1 MNLSAWALAP
11 LAAVLAGAAP
21 APSQT
26 DLRASADRV
35 RAHVEFLADDLLEG
49 RGTGTRG
56 HELAALYVASQFRS
70 LGLRPAG
77 NGGSWYQRVP
87 FRRAFHEGTPVV
99 TLTSG
104 GKTTSLRWGGDVAVR
119 PSLTQRQ
126 RTLRSSLVFAG
137 YGIAD
142 PALGIDDFRGLDVRG
157 RTVVVFAGTPA
168 GLNSE
173 VAAHLGSQ
181 KPQMAAAAGAIG
193 VIEIPAQPAGQTRL
207 GQFAGSPAVD
217 WVDGNRAGNT
227 PPGLRFRMAVSEQ
240 AAARLF
246 TGARASLAQ
255 VRAQAAARGARPAG
269 FPLAASLSLR
279 ADARWEDFT
288 SPAVLGLIPGSDPR
302 LAAQYVLLTGHLDH
316 LGVKKDAKPGEDA
329 IHNGALD
336 NAAGIATMVEA
347 AREFMSS
354 GARPRRSVLFIAHT
368 GEELGLLGAD
378 YWAAHPTVPI
388 AQVAAAVNL
397 DMPVPLYPFSDVVAF
412 GADHN
417 TVART
422 VAAAGGAMNI
432 AVSPDPMP
440 EQSIFVRSDHY
451 PLARRGIPAILL
463 FTGYG
468 SGGKAVWDRFF
479 AERYHTVR
487 DDLSQPILWD
497 SAARYAQLN
506 YRIARRLADDPQRP
520 RWYRGSYFGETFAP
534 GQPKAAR

>member
-1 MNLSAWALAP
+1 MNLRAWALAP

-126 RTLRSSLVFAG
+126 RTLRSGLVFAG

-181 KPQMAAAAGAIG
+181 KPQMAAAAGATRT
-193 VIEIPAQPAGQTRL
+193 PALSHMLRVVGATPTRL
-207 GQFAGSPAVD
+207 TCAAGRIA
-217 WVDGNRAGNT
+217 
-227 PPGLRFRMAVSEQ
+227 PGTVSSRVY
-240 AAARLF
+240 AAAWPTTAPPSSATSDRSGSNTEPSTSCGSF
-246 TGARASLAQ
+246 
-255 VRAQAAARGARPAG
+255 
-269 FPLAASLSLR
+269 
-279 ADARWEDFT
+279 ED
-288 SPAVLGLIPGSDPR
+288 
-302 LAAQYVLLTGHLDH
+302 
-316 LGVKKDAKPGEDA
+316 
-329 IHNGALD
+329 
-336 NAAGIATMVEA
+336 
-347 AREFMSS
+347 
-354 GARPRRSVLFIAHT
+354 
-368 GEELGLLGAD
+368 
-378 YWAAHPTVPI
+378 
-388 AQVAAAVNL
+388 
-397 DMPVPLYPFSDVVAF
+397 
-412 GADHN
+412 
-417 TVART
+417 
-422 VAAAGGAMNI
+422 
-432 AVSPDPMP
+432 
-440 EQSIFVRSDHY
+440 
-451 PLARRGIPAILL
+451 
-463 FTGYG
+463 
-468 SGGKAVWDRFF
+468 
-479 AERYHTVR
+479 
-487 DDLSQPILWD
+487 
-497 SAARYAQLN
+497 
-506 YRIARRLADDPQRP
+506 
-520 RWYRGSYFGETFAP
+520 
-534 GQPKAAR
+534 